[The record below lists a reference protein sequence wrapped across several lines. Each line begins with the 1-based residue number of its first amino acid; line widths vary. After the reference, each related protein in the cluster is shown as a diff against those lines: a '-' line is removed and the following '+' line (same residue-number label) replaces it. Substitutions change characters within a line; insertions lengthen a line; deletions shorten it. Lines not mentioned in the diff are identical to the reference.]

1 MKFEK
6 GVISI
11 VFFFIFNNPLS
22 SELQNQSYSLFFEN
36 PSFVFSLE
44 NQKVQIDGLNS
55 QILNKN
61 TYLIKNPVVVIRRE
75 DALLDIDSS
84 KAMYFQDSQKIEFL
98 DSVNFCIFNDE
109 NSLNIKA
116 EELIVEI
123 EKATISSEK
132 EAETIFDDIKVN
144 SIGMNLIYVPD
155 GYNADFAQAA
165 IKIMNKES
173 VHKGFANKISMI
185 SKENEL
191 IMEGNAYLN
200 RNGFEVSADLI
211 HYNFKSNKIIR
222 SINSTIQSDS

>member
-1 MKFEK
+1 
-6 GVISI
+6 
-11 VFFFIFNNPLS
+11 
-22 SELQNQSYSLFFEN
+22 
-36 PSFVFSLE
+36 
-44 NQKVQIDGLNS
+44 
-55 QILNKN
+55 
-61 TYLIKNPVVVIRRE
+61 
-75 DALLDIDSS
+75 
-84 KAMYFQDSQKIEFL
+84 
-98 DSVNFCIFNDE
+98 
-109 NSLNIKA
+109 
-116 EELIVEI
+116 
-123 EKATISSEK
+123 
-132 EAETIFDDIKVN
+132 
-144 SIGMNLIYVPD
+144 MNLIYVPD